1 MLASCRD
8 RQVDV
13 AIKICENLLRWFVW
27 ELVLVVASSIAC
39 SLCQTVASSTVCE
52 VYWQSPLQMYVN
64 LVLRIGLVLRETPS
78 LMAGSNWDRLLQ
90 FEV

>member
-27 ELVLVVASSIAC
+27 ELVLV
-39 SLCQTVASSTVCE
+39 VASSTVCE